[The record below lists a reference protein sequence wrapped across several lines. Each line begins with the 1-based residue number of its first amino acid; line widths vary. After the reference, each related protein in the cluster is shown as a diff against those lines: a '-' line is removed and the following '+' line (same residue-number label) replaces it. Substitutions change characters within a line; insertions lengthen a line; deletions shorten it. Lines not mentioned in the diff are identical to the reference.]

1 MNQLTA
7 SERRVE
13 DRFQCDAT
21 ITWSL
26 FHKKA
31 YFSGWVVNFSHSGI
45 SFETTH
51 ALNPGVIIFLRVK
64 KRTPRGAVS
73 QDHEWLR
80 SFSLAQVKWCRDLTD
95 DFDHRYEVG
104 LRYHISV

>member
-1 MNQLTA
+1 MEQLTA

-21 ITWSL
+21 ITWCL
-26 FHKKA
+26 FHKDS
-31 YFSGWVVNFSHSGI
+31 YFSGWVVNFSHNGM
-45 SFETTH
+45 SFETTR
-51 ALNPGVIIFLRVK
+51 ALTPGAIIFLRVK
-64 KRTPRGAVS
+64 KRTPRDAVS
-73 QDHEWLR
+73 QDDEWLK
-80 SFSLAQVKWCRDLTD
+80 SFSLAQVKWCRDLAG

>member
-1 MNQLTA
+1 MDQLTA

-13 DRFQCDAT
+13 DRFRCDAT

-45 SFETTH
+45 YFETTC
-51 ALNPGVIIFLRVK
+51 ALDLGVIIFLRVK
-64 KRTPRGAVS
+64 KRTPRGAGS
-73 QDHEWLR
+73 QDDEWLK
-80 SFSLAQVKWCRDLTD
+80 SFSLAQVKWCSDLAG
-95 DFDHRYEVG
+95 DFDPRYGVG
-104 LRYHISV
+104 LRYHNSV